1 MSLTSTTEVACP
13 GCGKTTAVELVRS
26 LNSQTDARLKEKLL
40 NGDLNVLACA
50 CGRRSPLAADL
61 VFHDPATGFFCQVCV
76 GDESSVARGKKA
88 FKEAEIAGNR
98 RIVRTQN
105 GLVEK
110 VKLNDAGLEDWAI
123 ELIKVLL
130 LASLPTPRVDA
141 LVYFDGLDR
150 ETGTLTWV
158 LVEPD
163 GPRVLTSPL
172 AGYERG
178 LTLWR
183 KLAPTDEYEIER
195 AWAIAA
201 LRTVMPLPS

>member
-1 MSLTSTTEVACP
+1 MQ
-13 GCGKTTAVELVRS
+13 LVRS
-26 LNSQTDARLKEKLL
+26 INSQTDAGLKEKLL
-40 NGDLNVLACA
+40 QGELNVLACA
-50 CGRRSPLAADL
+50 CGKRSPMAADL
-61 VFHDPATGFFCQVCV
+61 VFHDPGSGFFCQVCV

-88 FKEAEIAGNR
+88 FEEAGIEGAR

-123 ELIKVLL
+123 EMTKVLL
-130 LASLPTPRVDA
+130 LASLPTPLIDA
-141 LVYFDGLDR
+141 LAFFDGVNR
-150 ETGTLTWV
+150 NTGLITWV
-158 LVEPD
+158 VVVPGEER
-163 GPRVLTSPL
+163 PRVLTSPL

-183 KLAPTDEYEIER
+183 KLAPTGEYEIER

-201 LRTVMPLPS
+201 LRKVMPLPS